1 MKLLREYIR
10 ELLSEGAKGIADLPS
25 DSHIRIWSLGGD
37 INIQFTDAAGNQ
49 YTDGILRGLVVIRH
63 PDRSLGPCG
72 GAMIVGWSSVQ
83 KGWGP
88 LLYDIAIEYATQN
101 ANGLIADR
109 DAVSP
114 DALKVWDYYL
124 NNRGDVKVHQLD
136 NLEGD
141 LTPGVKEDDCN
152 QNIVDIKSKIKDD
165 GTDPPWSAHPLSK
178 RYTKSP
184 ITINALRKAGRLI
197 EK

>member
-1 MKLLREYIR
+1 MSLLHEYIR
-10 ELLSEGAKGIADLPS
+10 ELLSEGAKGIADLPP
-25 DSHIRIWSLGGD
+25 DSHIRIWSLDGND
-37 INIQFTDAAGNQ
+37 INIQFTDAVGNQ
-49 YTDGILRGLVVIRH
+49 YTDGILRGLVVIRY
-63 PDRSLGPCG
+63 PYRSLGPCG

-114 DALKVWDYYL
+114 DALKIWDYYL
-124 NNRGDVKVHQLD
+124 NSRSDVKAIQLD
-136 NLEGD
+136 NNVGE
-141 LTPGVKEDDCN
+141 LTPDDKSDDCN
-152 QNIVDIKSKIKDD
+152 QDIVDIKSKI
-165 GTDPPWSAHPLSK
+165 GGNWTEHPLSK
-178 RYTKSP
+178 RYTKAP
-184 ITINALRKAGRLI
+184 TTINALRKAGRLI

>member
-1 MKLLREYIR
+1 MSLLHEYIR
-10 ELLSEGAKGIADLPS
+10 ELLSEDAKGIADLPS
-25 DSHIRIWSLGGD
+25 DSHIRIWSLDGDD

-49 YTDGILRGLVVIRH
+49 YTDGILRGLVVIRY

-72 GAMIVGWSSVQ
+72 GAMIVAWSSVQ

-114 DALKVWDYYL
+114 DALKIWDYYL
-124 NNRGDVKVHQLD
+124 NSRSDVKAIQLD
-136 NLEGD
+136 NNVGE
-141 LTPGVKEDDCN
+141 LTPDDKSDDCN
-152 QNIVDIKSKIKDD
+152 QDIVDIKSKI
-165 GTDPPWSAHPLSK
+165 GGNWTEHPLSK
-178 RYTKSP
+178 RYTKAP
-184 ITINALRKAGRLI
+184 TTINALRKVDRLI